1 MKFCLNYEIGVIRS
15 TTDMKKLIISALLA
29 TVLCAGSINNIVSA
43 EEPLKI
49 SVGTAKASY
58 GEKFSLDIRLN
69 DIPADGFAA
78 CEMAIGY
85 PEDLVEI
92 TSVKRGSISDTGAE
106 KVELAINPK
115 ISSNAS
121 SYSCFNSNIVDGQ
134 ICVTWNTGLANTD
147 FWIKNS
153 GVFFT
158 VEGIVKAENSETI
171 DFTVEPIFR
180 ETYPYSKVRNEKII
194 FGYRD
199 TSFSSV
205 KEYFYDFTTED
216 GTLEIEQKRTL
227 AGDANLDNNVSI
239 FDLLLT
245 VRAVT
250 KTADLSE
257 VRTLNADVISD
268 GIVDVKDLMRIA
280 KYIAGVENSLD

>member
-1 MKFCLNYEIGVIRS
+1 MKSGVIRS
-15 TTDMKKLIISALLA
+15 TTDMKKLVISAMLA
-29 TVLCAGSINNIVSA
+29 VLLCAGSINNVISA
-43 EEPLKI
+43 EEPLEV
-49 SVGTAKASY
+49 SVGTANASY
-58 GEKFSLDIRLN
+58 GEKFSFDVRLDN
-69 DIPADGFAA
+69 VPSDGFAA

-85 PEDLVEI
+85 PEDLVKI
-92 TSVKRGSISDTGAE
+92 TSVKSGSIAQTGAE

-115 ISSNAS
+115 ISSNTA

-158 VEGIVKAENSETI
+158 VEGIVKSENSGTI

-180 ETYPYSKVRNEKII
+180 ETYPYSKLKNEKII

-199 TSFSSV
+199 TSFSSA
-205 KEYFYDFTTED
+205 KEYFYRFTTTNGKLD
-216 GTLEIEQKRTL
+216 IQQKRTL
-227 AGDANLDNNVSI
+227 AGDVNLDNTISI

-245 VRAVT
+245 VKSVT
-250 KTADLSE
+250 KTAELSE
-257 VRTLNADVISD
+257 VRRLNADVVND
-268 GIVDVKDLMRIA
+268 GVVDIKDLMRIA
-280 KYIAGVENSLD
+280 KYIAGTENSLD